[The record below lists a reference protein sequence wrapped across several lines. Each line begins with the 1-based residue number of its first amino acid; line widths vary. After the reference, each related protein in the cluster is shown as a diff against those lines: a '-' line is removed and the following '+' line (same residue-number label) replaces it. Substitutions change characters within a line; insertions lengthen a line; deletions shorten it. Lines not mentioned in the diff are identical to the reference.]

1 MIVSSSADESGE
13 FLDTFAYPNRGREP
27 RKAVSR
33 ARPVHKLE
41 KSLPD
46 GACDSDDDIISLNVG
61 GRSLLT
67 SRWE

>member
-13 FLDTFAYPNRGREP
+13 FLDTFAYRGREP

-33 ARPVHKLE
+33 ARPEHKLE